1 MNERERGS
9 VSWALSAISVGG
21 DEYQYPER
29 QTHVEI
35 LENI

>member
-1 MNERERGS
+1 MNGKEEAFNGPNQQYL
-9 VSWALSAISVGG
+9 WEEIL
-21 DEYQYPER
+21 DDQYPER